1 MTTVMTLVT
10 AGRGASVGTRTA
22 GRGGQGCPLRSVDD
36 MNTTDMTPTATRAP
50 DHDSSLGPTSPGPIG
65 SPARATSPASRPAP
79 RLPAWARV
87 LLTTALFLPVALIGV
102 LLYLIPGF
110 LDLMSGDGATAVL
123 AYAMTAGVI
132 LIGYLVAS
140 WVLTRFVDRRPARAL
155 GWRLDGRALLA
166 LVAGYVIAQ
175 AVSLLG
181 TGTALVTGLVEP
193 MTGLPDLPELTA
205 GAIMTALAIT
215 LLRSFVLQ
223 GIGEEVL
230 FRGYL
235 LQSLSRRPILA
246 MAITAAA
253 FTLPHL
259 ASSGGQQNLLERFL
273 FLAVPFGFS
282 FSAGFLAIAMR
293 SVWGAVGIHGGFHL
307 ATAVTTLILPPT
319 DGAVLWVLLGAMH
332 VVVGVVIAVALPQQ
346 RWAEVREHGP
356 YAPRSALAAP
366 RSVPAAPRSA
376 ATASRSAVAPEVAS
390 SRR

>member
-1 MTTVMTLVT
+1 
-10 AGRGASVGTRTA
+10 
-22 GRGGQGCPLRSVDD
+22 
-36 MNTTDMTPTATRAP
+36 MTPTATRTPA
-50 DHDSSLGPTSPGPIG
+50 HDSSPGRASHPTLATSPGD
-65 SPARATSPASRPAP
+65 RPSP
-79 RLPAWARV
+79 RLPAWTRV
-87 LLTTALFLPVALIGV
+87 LLATALFLPVALIGV

-110 LDLMSGDGATAVL
+110 LDLMSGDGVTVVL

-132 LIGYLVAS
+132 LAGYLLVS
-140 WVLTRFVDRRPARAL
+140 WALTRFVDRRPARAL

-193 MTGLPDLPELTA
+193 MTGLPDLPQLTA

-230 FRGYL
+230 FRGYV

-246 MAITAAA
+246 VAITAAA

-259 ASSGGQQNLLERFL
+259 ASSGGQQNLLERVL

-293 SVWGAVGIHGGFHL
+293 SVWAAVGIHGGFHL
-307 ATAVTTLILPPT
+307 ATAVTTLLLPPT
-319 DGAVLWVLLGAMH
+319 DGPVLWVLLGAMH
-332 VVVGVVIAVALPQQ
+332 VVVGVVIAVAVPDS

-356 YAPRSALAAP
+356 YAAH
-366 RSVPAAPRSA
+366 SA
-376 ATASRSAVAPEVAS
+376 ATAPRSAVAPEVAS
-390 SRR
+390 PRW